1 MSASIAVCPTNCAL
15 HSFLFLVFFND
26 VTLFCSGLAPPEVLL
41 KNYRRQ
47 AREFANM
54 GDERAV
60 YDRVRCVALT
70 RIIYGDNH
78 WKLAK
83 AYSKLSQAYLEIR
96 GRYI

>member
-1 MSASIAVCPTNCAL
+1 M
-15 HSFLFLVFFND
+15 
-26 VTLFCSGLAPPEVLL
+26 LL

-60 YDRVRCVALT
+60 YDRVRSVALT

-96 GRYI
+96 GRYILVQYNCK

>member
-1 MSASIAVCPTNCAL
+1 M
-15 HSFLFLVFFND
+15 
-26 VTLFCSGLAPPEVLL
+26 LL

-60 YDRVRCVALT
+60 YDHVRCVALT

-96 GRYI
+96 GRYILGQYNCK

>member
-1 MSASIAVCPTNCAL
+1 
-15 HSFLFLVFFND
+15 
-26 VTLFCSGLAPPEVLL
+26 
-41 KNYRRQ
+41 
-47 AREFANM
+47 M

-83 AYSKLSQAYLEIR
+83 AYSKLAQAYLEQRGQCVQIR
-96 GRYI
+96 FTNSGTLLANNVF

>member
-1 MSASIAVCPTNCAL
+1 M
-15 HSFLFLVFFND
+15 
-26 VTLFCSGLAPPEVLL
+26 APPEVQL

-47 AREFANM
+47 AREFAAM

-83 AYSKLSQAYLEIR
+83 AYSKLAQAYLEQRGQCVQIR
-96 GRYI
+96 FTNSGTLLANNVF

>member
-1 MSASIAVCPTNCAL
+1 M
-15 HSFLFLVFFND
+15 
-26 VTLFCSGLAPPEVLL
+26 LL

-96 GRYI
+96 GRYILVQYNCIK